1 VRQER
6 RVAEARVAQAAGVEA
21 RERAAA
27 AVLVQGYLAELLPG
41 VLAGLRDQGYLLERV
56 ERAVDDEL
64 MPWLLREVSAE
75 IESIITSRDVITGY
89 YSDWHRHFKPH

>member
-6 RVAEARVAQAAGVEA
+6 RVAEARVAQAAGVES